1 MDSDENITQFLAFTG
16 SSDTDTARS
25 YLEMSGGNV
34 ETAVGL
40 WLEHNGGAMGGGATG
55 GGATGGGAIGGGGG
69 GFQDADAIRAPDR
82 TRTEALI
89 GPAGSHS
96 MAAAMAVGG
105 MFAAG
110 AGSISGAEAAM
121 MSAFAAADDDGDYDD
136 DDGMVDVGGGGGG
149 SGSGSGS
156 ASATAFDAREAVNQ
170 AAAAASGGGG
180 GNDDE
185 NAHSL
190 SNGDGGGAAGGRA
203 TSLADMFAP
212 PTKIIYAGP
221 GGFQGARQAAK
232 DARRWLLVNIQSDS
246 DFACHAL
253 NRDVWRDEL
262 VENLVRDG
270 FIFWQAVD
278 TTSEGSTY
286 SERYRV
292 GGYPHVAIIDP
303 RTARLMWKK
312 EGWTQVNPMTP
323 VQFAETAA
331 GESFVSH
338 SAWTGG
344 MRFYTCIHCSCGRA
358 ALFWPDL
365 YRFQHTP
372 HSGTPR
378 IIPSNLTPFH
388 LLNI

>member
-1 MDSDENITQFLAFTG
+1 MCTCACVCVCIFVCAYMCICTCRYVLCVTHTNAYVYVLIHMSTHTITYTYACAYTRRRIFIYMFQYTYICMCMHAF
-16 SSDTDTARS
+16 AFNA
-25 YLEMSGGNV
+25 E
-34 ETAVGL
+34 
-40 WLEHNGGAMGGGATG
+40 
-55 GGATGGGAIGGGGG
+55 IGGW
-69 GFQDADAIRAPDR
+69 
-82 TRTEALI
+82 
-89 GPAGSHS
+89 
-96 MAAAMAVGG
+96 
-105 MFAAG
+105 
-110 AGSISGAEAAM
+110 
-121 MSAFAAADDDGDYDD
+121 
-136 DDGMVDVGGGGGG
+136 DV
-149 SGSGSGS
+149 S
-156 ASATAFDAREAVNQ
+156 
-170 AAAAASGGGG
+170 
-180 GNDDE
+180 
-185 NAHSL
+185 
-190 SNGDGGGAAGGRA
+190 
-203 TSLADMFAP
+203 SLADMFAP

-372 HSGTPR
+372 HSRTPR
-378 IIPSNLTPFH
+378 IIPSNLTPF
-388 LLNI
+388 

>member
-1 MDSDENITQFLAFTG
+1 
-16 SSDTDTARS
+16 
-25 YLEMSGGNV
+25 
-34 ETAVGL
+34 
-40 WLEHNGGAMGGGATG
+40 
-55 GGATGGGAIGGGGG
+55 
-69 GFQDADAIRAPDR
+69 
-82 TRTEALI
+82 
-89 GPAGSHS
+89 
-96 MAAAMAVGG
+96 
-105 MFAAG
+105 
-110 AGSISGAEAAM
+110 
-121 MSAFAAADDDGDYDD
+121 
-136 DDGMVDVGGGGGG
+136 
-149 SGSGSGS
+149 
-156 ASATAFDAREAVNQ
+156 
-170 AAAAASGGGG
+170 
-180 GNDDE
+180 
-185 NAHSL
+185 
-190 SNGDGGGAAGGRA
+190 
-203 TSLADMFAP
+203 MFAP

-344 MRFYTCIHCSCGRA
+344 MRFYTCIVRVVGL
-358 ALFWPDL
+358 LFFSL
-365 YRFQHTP
+365 TSIASNTHTTR
-372 HSGTPR
+372 TPR